1 MNKALQDRRAP
12 LVLTNSNRSSLFLDY
27 RIQEVPYSSVTNRKA
42 FSFCIKDRVAL
53 IFFIKG
59 QRRSTI
65 TYLRTARALL
75 FSRKLRTSHI
85 LHEKMK
91 GLSYSVF
98 TDSGAPLS
106 VLTNRGALVF
116 H

>member
-1 MNKALQDRRAP
+1 MP
-12 LVLTNSNRSSLFLDY
+12 F
-27 RIQEVPYSSVTNRKA
+27 SSVANRKA

-65 TYLRTARALL
+65 TYLRTARALF
-75 FSRKLRTSHI
+75 FSRRLRTSHI
-85 LHEKMK
+85 LHENMK